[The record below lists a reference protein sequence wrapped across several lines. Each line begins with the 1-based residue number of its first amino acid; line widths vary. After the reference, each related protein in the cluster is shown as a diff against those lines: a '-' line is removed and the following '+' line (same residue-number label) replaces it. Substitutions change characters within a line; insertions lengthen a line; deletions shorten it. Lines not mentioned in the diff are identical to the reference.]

1 MNVSQEAPKRMSQ
14 DQVSFLERLTQLA
27 RRMSRFA
34 VWVGGALTLASV
46 LLITYEVIARRFFGV
61 SMGGADEL
69 SGYAFAISVTWAF
82 AFTVLER
89 ANVRIDVLYQYL
101 PTRLKAFLDWL
112 SLVALGVFAVY
123 LSYYGSFV
131 ALTSWDQ
138 NSAANTPLA
147 TPLWIPQMMWAIGLA
162 WFVAVLALMLVRTSA
177 ALVTGDLAL
186 IQTIAGMK
194 TAAEEAD
201 EGAAEGERLVRAE
214 QR

>member
-1 MNVSQEAPKRMSQ
+1 MGN
-14 DQVSFLERLTQLA
+14 QVAFLERLTRLA
-27 RRMSRFA
+27 RTLSRVA
-34 VWVGGALTLASV
+34 VWVGGALTFASV
-46 LLITYEVIARRFFGV
+46 LLITFEVIARRFFGV

-69 SGYAFAISVTWAF
+69 SGYAFAISITWAF

-101 PTRLKAFLDWL
+101 PVRVTAFLDWL

-123 LSYYGSFV
+123 LSYYGSLV
-131 ALTSWDQ
+131 ALTSWEQ

-147 TPLWIPQMMWAIGLA
+147 TPLWIPQILWAAGLV
-162 WFVAVLALMLVRTSA
+162 WFVVVLLLMLVRSSA
-177 ALVTGDLAL
+177 ALVTGDLDLVKAL
-186 IQTIAGMK
+186 AGMK

-201 EGAAEGERLVRAE
+201 EGAAEGERLIQAE

>member
-1 MNVSQEAPKRMSQ
+1 MNHPASLP
-14 DQVSFLERLTQLA
+14 ERLTIVA
-27 RRMSRFA
+27 RCLSRWA

-46 LLITYEVIARRFFGV
+46 LLITYEVIARRLFSV

-69 SGYAFAISVTWAF
+69 SGYAFAISITWAF

-101 PTRLKAFLDWL
+101 PVRLTAFLDWL

-123 LSYYGSFV
+123 LSYYGTLV
-131 ALTSWDQ
+131 AVTSWEQ

-147 TPLWIPQMMWAIGLA
+147 TPLWIPQFLWAAGLV
-162 WFVAVLALMLVRTSA
+162 WFVIVLLLMLVRSSA
-177 ALVTGDLAL
+177 ALVTGDLEL
-186 IQTIAGMK
+186 VKTLAGMK
-194 TAAEEAD
+194 TAADEAD
-201 EGAAEGERLVRAE
+201 EGAAEGERLIQAE

>member
-1 MNVSQEAPKRMSQ
+1 MNHPASLP
-14 DQVSFLERLTQLA
+14 ERLTILA
-27 RRMSRFA
+27 RRLSRWA

-46 LLITYEVIARRFFGV
+46 LLITYEVIARRLFSV

-69 SGYAFAISVTWAF
+69 SGYAFAISITWAF

-101 PTRLKAFLDWL
+101 PVRLTAFLDWL

-123 LSYYGSFV
+123 LSYYGTLV
-131 ALTSWDQ
+131 ALTSWNQ

-147 TPLWIPQMMWAIGLA
+147 TPLWIPQFLWAAGLV
-162 WFVAVLALMLVRTSA
+162 WFVIVLLLMLVRSSA
-177 ALVTGDLAL
+177 ALVTGDLEL
-186 IQTIAGMK
+186 VKTLAGMK
-194 TAAEEAD
+194 TAADEAD
-201 EGAAEGERLVRAE
+201 EGAAEGERLIQAE